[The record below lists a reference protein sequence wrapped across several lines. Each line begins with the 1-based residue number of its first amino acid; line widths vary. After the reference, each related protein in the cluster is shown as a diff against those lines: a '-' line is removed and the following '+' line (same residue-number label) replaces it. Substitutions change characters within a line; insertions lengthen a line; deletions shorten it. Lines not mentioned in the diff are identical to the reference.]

1 MTIRALIVRRWK
13 DLREALTTAPD
24 ARTWLACAFVYA
36 AFLLAAGPIGLFAGV
51 LRPTVPHLSVAG
63 AASTGILILL
73 QPALFEEIVFRGL
86 LLPRD
91 IRTMSRS
98 RVAVIAGPALAV
110 YVASHPLNAWLFRPD
125 VLGLFASPAYLVL
138 ATLLGLACT
147 SAYFISRSIWPPV
160 AMHWLTVVTW
170 IWFLGG
176 QALLG
181 RQ

>member
-1 MTIRALIVRRWK
+1 MPIRSLIAWRWK

-36 AFLLAAGPIGLFAGV
+36 AFLLAAAPIGLLAGL
-51 LRPTVPHLSVAG
+51 LRPAVPHLSPGEAIG
-63 AASTGILILL
+63 TGLLILL
-73 QPALFEEIVFRGL
+73 QPALFEEVVFRGL

-91 IRTMSRS
+91 VRRMSPS
-98 RVAVIAGPALAV
+98 RVAAIAGAGLAV

-125 VLGLFASPAYLVL
+125 VLGLFASPVYLVL
-138 ATLLGLACT
+138 ASLLGLACT

-181 RQ
+181 RR